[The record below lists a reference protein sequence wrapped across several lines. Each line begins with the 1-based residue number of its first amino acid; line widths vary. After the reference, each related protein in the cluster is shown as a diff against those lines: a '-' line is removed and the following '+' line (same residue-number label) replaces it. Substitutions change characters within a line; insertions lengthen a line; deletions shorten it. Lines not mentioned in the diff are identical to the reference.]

1 MQESISKIRIN
12 KAPGLD
18 KITNEMLKH
27 THTDIVPFLTK
38 LFQHIFENK
47 LFPTEWTKSV
57 IVPIHKKGDL
67 NNCSNYRPISL
78 TSLLSKIYTFILNK
92 RLTVF
97 VETNNILPIE
107 QAGFRQNQ
115 STIDHIFTLYSM
127 ITKQLTMNRK
137 LYVAFV
143 DYSRCFDTVNKH
155 ALFNVLERNGIR
167 GIFLECIKSI
177 YKSVSACIKNNNDS
191 LTSCQGF

>member
-1 MQESISKIRIN
+1 MFQTNTDPPPICSEDNTHPYLNPDLTDESFSNLNLPITSQEVQESISKIRIN

-107 QAGFRQNQ
+107 QAGFRQ
-115 STIDHIFTLYSM
+115 
-127 ITKQLTMNRK
+127 KP
-137 LYVAFV
+137 
-143 DYSRCFDTVNKH
+143 
-155 ALFNVLERNGIR
+155 FNN
-167 GIFLECIKSI
+167 
-177 YKSVSACIKNNNDS
+177 
-191 LTSCQGF
+191 